1 MCNPRKVMIHLARSI
16 EEAWRRTVEQT
27 ATATGKVQELAR
39 ITAQIALDAEMG
51 DLALTMLER
60 VLAGEV
66 EGFPAWTRDSLGHY
80 RRNLDAVTLVYNPD
94 THQLSVEARLT
105 ELVSAEARAA
115 AEASGFTVGE
125 VAVDAVGRYYHD
137 GWGGRTQER
146 AVTEAT
152 AEAEQKLAAALEDLH
167 REQNAAAFT
176 AAEVQAQAAA
186 QTEAQAALAAAQTA
200 VRTALR
206 ARLDMTLA
214 NAQEQVRDLMN
225 RAVGEAYRQALL
237 QLVLDNGGRVL
248 MDETTGAVMNLELEL
263 Y

>member
-16 EEAWRRTVEQT
+16 EEAWRRCVEQT
-27 ATATGKVQELAR
+27 ATATGTVRELAR
-39 ITAQIALDAEMG
+39 ITAHIALDAEMG
-51 DLALTMLER
+51 DLALSMLER

-66 EGFPAWTRDSLGHY
+66 EGFTAWTRDSLGHY
-80 RRNLDAVTLVYNPD
+80 RRDLDTVTLIYNPD
-94 THQLSVEARLT
+94 THQLAVEARLT
-105 ELVSAEARAA
+105 ELVSTAARAA

-125 VAVDAVGRYYHD
+125 VAAEAIGCYYDD
-137 GWGGRTQER
+137 GWGGRTE
-146 AVTEAT
+146 ANATTEAT
-152 AEAEQKLAAALEDLH
+152 TEAEAKLAAALEALH

-176 AAEVQAQAAA
+176 QAEAEAQAQAEAA
-186 QTEAQAALAAAQTA
+186 AAEALAATQAE

-206 ARLDMTLA
+206 TRLQLTLA